1 MPGLYVSG
9 VALGALAVGAA
20 LAALL
25 RGPALAFVYPLSA
38 LAAVALGVVDLQVLL
53 EGGEAAIRLPIGL
66 PTIGFHLR
74 LDTLSAFFGIV
85 INGGVVAASVYG
97 MGFDRAKELTPRIEP
112 LFPLF
117 AAAMNLVLIAD
128 DAYAFLFSWELM
140 SLTSW
145 ALVVARHTDPE
156 CRRAAHLYLVM
167 AAIGTVALL
176 FAFGGLAGPAG
187 GYGFD
192 TMRAHPPQPMVAA
205 LVLTAALIG
214 CGSKGGLIPLHA
226 WLPLAHPAAPSHVSA
241 LMSGVMTKVAIY
253 GFVRIAF
260 DLLGPPAWW
269 WALPPIILGA
279 VTAVLGL
286 LYAVLDRDLKRVLAY
301 STIENVGLIFVALGL
316 ALAFRA
322 NAQHEAAAVAMAAA
336 LLHVLNHSWFKSLLF
351 LGAGAILHATG
362 RRDLDGLGG
371 LIHRMPR
378 TAAFFLVGALA
389 ISALPPL
396 NGFVSEWLLFQA
408 VIAAPA
414 LPQAALHFASPAIG
428 AMLALAAA
436 LAAACFVRVYGT
448 AFLGRPRSAE
458 AAGAHD
464 VPLVQQAAMGG
475 LALLCILG
483 GLMGSVLAMALSA
496 GAGQT
501 RGRRAARPRQ
511 RSHAVLPDRLRS
523 GAQHLRR
530 AGHRPL
536 RRHRLAHHADRGP
549 PAVGAPDPPR
559 PGLGLRLS
567 RPVAGHPVHRLELR
581 PAAAPRVRRRSLLGA
596 GDGRHAASRRYP
608 AGALLGGRGRS
619 FVAGVLRGARPGRP
633 RPVGA
638 PERLPVPHHPAL
650 PRADVRHPRHPAVDC
665 GGDDVTRDLV
675 VQFLAQGAQMTF
687 VLLIAPLAVGVVRR
701 VKARLMRRQGPPL
714 LQAYLDLA
722 KLLRKESVIAESA
735 SWLFRSAP
743 YLIFALTWVAA
754 ALVPTFASG
763 LMFNW
768 AADVVA
774 LVALLG
780 AARALLALAGMDVG
794 TSFGGIGSSR
804 EMMIA
809 TLAEPAMML
818 IVLTLAIAAGTTRLA
833 GVADFFIAEPF
844 GVRVSLAL
852 SLIALVIVALAENA
866 RIPVD
871 NPATHLELTMVHEA
885 MVLEYSGRHLAL
897 IEAASHLKLVLY
909 ISLLICL
916 FAPFGM
922 APATA
927 GLSGWAIGLAAWIA
941 KLLAGAVLLGV
952 WEVSIAKMR
961 VFRLPDFV
969 GIAFVFGFLAILLA
983 FLTRGVFA

>member
-1 MPGLYVSG
+1 M
-9 VALGALAVGAA
+9 
-20 LAALL
+20 

-53 EGGEAAIRLPIGL
+53 DGGEMAIRLPIGL

-85 INGGVVAASVYG
+85 INGGVVAASIYG

-140 SLTSW
+140 SLASW

-187 GYGFD
+187 GYAFD

-279 VTAVLGL
+279 MTAVLGL

-475 LALLCILG
+475 LALLCVLG
-483 GLMGSVLAMALSA
+483 GLMGSVLAMALA
-496 GAGQT
+496 PVLDKLVGGALPGPDSGPTPFSLIAFDPARSIYDAPVIALFVAIASLTTLIVVHRLSERRT
-501 RGRRAARPRQ
+501 RRGPAWDCGF
-511 RSHAVLPDRLRS
+511 PDPS
-523 GAQHLRR
+523 PATQYTASSFAQ
-530 AGHRPL
+530 PL
-536 RRHRLAHHADRGP
+536 RRVYGAAAFSAQETVVMP
-549 PAVGAPDPPR
+549 PPGDIRPARFSVVAVDHLWRAFYAAPGR
-559 PGLGLRLS
+559 TVLGLSVRLN
-567 RPVAGHPVHRLELR
+567 VFQFLTI
-581 PAAAPRVRRRSLLGA
+581 
-596 GDGRHAASRRYP
+596 RRY
-608 AGALLGGRGRS
+608 
-619 FVAGVLRGARPGRP
+619 
-633 RPVGA
+633 
-638 PERLPVPHHPAL
+638 
-650 PRADVRHPRHPAVDC
+650 
-665 GGDDVTRDLV
+665 LV
-675 VQFLAQGAQMTF
+675 
-687 VLLIAPLAVGVVRR
+687 
-701 VKARLMRRQGPPL
+701 
-714 LQAYLDLA
+714 
-722 KLLRKESVIAESA
+722 
-735 SWLFRSAP
+735 
-743 YLIFALTWVAA
+743 
-754 ALVPTFASG
+754 
-763 LMFNW
+763 LMF
-768 AADVVA
+768 VT
-774 LVALLG
+774 LVILL
-780 AARALLALAGMDVG
+780 
-794 TSFGGIGSSR
+794 S
-804 EMMIA
+804 
-809 TLAEPAMML
+809 
-818 IVLTLAIAAGTTRLA
+818 IAAVTT
-833 GVADFFIAEPF
+833 
-844 GVRVSLAL
+844 
-852 SLIALVIVALAENA
+852 
-866 RIPVD
+866 
-871 NPATHLELTMVHEA
+871 
-885 MVLEYSGRHLAL
+885 
-897 IEAASHLKLVLY
+897 
-909 ISLLICL
+909 
-916 FAPFGM
+916 
-922 APATA
+922 
-927 GLSGWAIGLAAWIA
+927 
-941 KLLAGAVLLGV
+941 
-952 WEVSIAKMR
+952 
-961 VFRLPDFV
+961 
-969 GIAFVFGFLAILLA
+969 
-983 FLTRGVFA
+983 